1 MPVFEMRQE
10 AEVFARQRGR
20 RCPALKRAPLKA
32 AAVGSKWGSVA
43 RADRQSRLQ
52 GRPPAGLRPG
62 VSSPDTGHRAGQNT
76 RGSRCR
82 TRAAT
87 ALLGAEGKYE
97 ASSNG
102 PGPLFL
108 CPPFLTPSAL
118 TSATLSRKKVRR
130 RLVVSL
136 PPRGKQRLF
145 GPT

>member
-1 MPVFEMRQE
+1 M
-10 AEVFARQRGR
+10 FARQRGR

-32 AAVGSKWGSVA
+32 AAVGSKWESVA
-43 RADRQSRLQ
+43 RARAVSPGCKAGRRP
-52 GRPPAGLRPG
+52 GCVRGSRPPIQG
-62 VSSPDTGHRAGQNT
+62 TGPAENT

-136 PPRGKQRLF
+136 SPRGKRRLF